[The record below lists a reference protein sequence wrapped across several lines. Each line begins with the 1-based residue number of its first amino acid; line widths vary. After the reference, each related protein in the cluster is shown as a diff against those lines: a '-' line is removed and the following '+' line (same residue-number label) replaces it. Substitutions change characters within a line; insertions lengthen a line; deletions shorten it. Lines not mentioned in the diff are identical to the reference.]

1 MAAWPGVH
9 FATASVEDAD
19 SLLDAL
25 RPHAP
30 IAGIFHLAGLVEHS
44 RRRPEVMYRVHV
56 AGTLNVLRTAL
67 DLVRARSQPPE
78 MHRDRPLT
86 VTAPAARSGVT
97 RTAQGI
103 RRVVYAS
110 TSGTVAC
117 SNSMAPI
124 GDDAPYAT
132 TLVRTWPYYHSKIV
146 AEQEAADFVRRYPQ
160 LELVVMRPTLVLGPG
175 DDRRSSVTLI
185 DEFLK
190 GRIPLVPSGGL
201 SYVDVRDAAAAFRA
215 AMAHQVRRRWSP
227 LAGDA
232 GVLAFSHA
240 PDAVWPGA
248 VVLSLQGAAGR
259 SYLISAT
266 NVTHADLYKQ
276 LERISGVR
284 APRLRLPGV
293 LVVWLLRILYFILR
307 LLGIWLKEKDPVWAE
322 MGNVYWSID
331 ASRAK
336 RELGFQPRP
345 PEETLRATIDWLR
358 SRSPR

>member
-1 MAAWPGVH
+1 V
-9 FATASVEDAD
+9 
-19 SLLDAL
+19 
-25 RPHAP
+25 
-30 IAGIFHLAGLVEHS
+30 
-44 RRRPEVMYRVHV
+44 
-56 AGTLNVLRTAL
+56 
-67 DLVRARSQPPE
+67 
-78 MHRDRPLT
+78 
-86 VTAPAARSGVT
+86 RSGVA

-117 SNSMAPI
+117 SHSMAPI

-132 TLVRTWPYYHSKIV
+132 ALVRTWPYYHSKIV

-201 SYVDVRDAAAAFRA
+201 SYVDVRDAASAFRA
-215 AMAHQVRRRWSP
+215 AMTHQVSRRWS
-227 LAGDA
+227 LREFRQYLRLTCAIC
-232 GVLAFSHA
+232 
-240 PDAVWPGA
+240 PGA
-248 VVLSLQGAAGR
+248 VVPSLQGAAGR

-276 LERISGVR
+276 LEQISGVQ

-293 LVVWLLRILYFILR
+293 LVVWLLRILYFVLR

-331 ASRAK
+331 ASSAK

-345 PEETLRATIDWLR
+345 PEETLRATVDWLQ
-358 SRSPR
+358 SRSTR